1 MSGAETSGPSR
12 GSAAIVGV
20 AESDLGVVASGM
32 SATDLMAQATRRA
45 LDDCGLALE
54 DIDGVFAATSQARM
68 ASLSLCEYLGLQ
80 PRVQD
85 ATNVGGSSFMFHLAH
100 AHAALEAG
108 LCEVALIAYGSTQ
121 RSVGRANLSAPEFN
135 PYESPF
141 RPTLPV
147 TAYALAASRH
157 MAEFG
162 TTREQLAE
170 VAVAARRWA
179 LLNPAAFEKKPLT
192 RDEVLASR
200 MVSDPLTVRDCCL
213 VTDGGGALI
222 LTRADRAGSLAKPP
236 AFILGTGA
244 TTTHL
249 QISAM
254 PDLTVTGAKRSGELA
269 FAMARLR
276 PSDVDVAELYDAFTI
291 NTILFLEDLGFCPK
305 GEGGRFVAGGAIAP
319 GGAFPVNTNG
329 GGLSYCHPG
338 MYGIFLLIEA
348 ARQIRGECGAR
359 QIEGCEVALAH
370 GNGGVLSS
378 QATVIL
384 GSRSTL

>member
-1 MSGAETSGPSR
+1 MSGATR
-12 GSAAIVGV
+12 GSAVIVGV
-20 AESDLGVVASGM
+20 AESDLGTVASGM
-32 SATDLMAQATRRA
+32 SATDLMAQATHRA
-45 LDDCGLALE
+45 LDDCGLALK
-54 DIDGVFAATSQARM
+54 DIDAVFAATAQARM
-68 ASLSLCEYLGLQ
+68 ASLSLCEYLGLA
-80 PRVQD
+80 PRIQD

-108 LCEVALIAYGSTQ
+108 MCDVALIAYGSTQ
-121 RSVGRANLSAPEFN
+121 RSLGRANLAPPEHD

-141 RPTLPV
+141 RPVLPV
-147 TAYALAASRH
+147 TGYALAASRH

-179 LLNPAAFEKKPLT
+179 LMNPAAFEKEPLT
-192 RDEVLASR
+192 VAEVLSSR

-213 VTDGGGALI
+213 VTDGGGAVI
-222 LTRADRAGSLAKPP
+222 LTRADRARSLAKPP

-244 TTTHL
+244 TSTHMR
-249 QISAM
+249 ISAM

-269 FAMARLR
+269 FAMAKL
-276 PSDVDVAELYDAFTI
+276 SATEIDVAELYDAFTI

-305 GEGGRFVAGGAIAP
+305 GEGGRFVSNGAIAP
-319 GGAFPVNTNG
+319 GGRLPVNTNG

-348 ARQIRGECGAR
+348 TRQIRGECDER
-359 QIEGCEVALAH
+359 QIKGCEVALAH

-384 GSRSTL
+384 GSQATV

>member
-1 MSGAETSGPSR
+1 MSGARR

-20 AESDLGVVASGM
+20 AESDLGLVAAGM
-32 SATDLMAQATRRA
+32 SPMDLMAQATRRA
-45 LDDCGLALE
+45 LDDCGLRLK
-54 DIDGVFAATSQARM
+54 DIDGVFAATAQGRM
-68 ASLSLCEYLGLQ
+68 PSLSLCEYLGLQ
-80 PRVQD
+80 PRYND
-85 ATNVGGSSFMFHLAH
+85 ATNVGGSSFMFHVAH
-100 AHAALEAG
+100 AHAAVEAG

-121 RSVGRANLSAPEFN
+121 RSLGRASLSSPDFN

-141 RPTLPV
+141 KPVLPV
-147 TAYALAASRH
+147 TGYALAASRH

-170 VAVAARRWA
+170 VAVAARSWA
-179 LLNPAAFEKKPLT
+179 LMNPVAWEKSPLT
-192 RDEVLASR
+192 IAEVLAAR

-222 LTRADRAGSLAKPP
+222 LTRAERARSLRKAP

-244 TTTHL
+244 TTTHA

-254 PDLTVTGAKRSGELA
+254 PDLTVTGAKRSGEEA
-269 FAMARLR
+269 FAMAKLA
-276 PSDVDVAELYDAFTI
+276 PSDVDAVEVYDAFTI
-291 NTILFLEDLGFCPK
+291 NTILFLEDLGFCLK
-305 GEGGRFVAGGAIAP
+305 GEGGPFVEGGAIAP
-319 GGAFPVNTNG
+319 RGRLPVNTNG

-348 ARQIRGECGAR
+348 VRQLRGECGPR

-384 GSRSTL
+384 GSQATV